1 MAISKVLTC
10 VGTPLQEMTT
20 FVVKSLNKYG
30 IEPVKL
36 TRGEINKLLDENI
49 ICQQTF
55 ELKAPVSH
63 EDEDTVT
70 RVLSRA
76 GWHVEWDSL
85 ALTGK
90 LGFTVSLYGYTF
102 HDKAYEHAFSAYRY
116 NSVYQH

>member
-1 MAISKVLTC
+1 MAISKVLTD
-10 VGTPLQEMTT
+10 VETPLQEMTT
-20 FVVKSLNKYG
+20 FVVKTLIEYG

-55 ELKAPVSH
+55 ELKEPVRY
-63 EDEDTVT
+63 EDEDHVT

-85 ALTGK
+85 V
-90 LGFTVSLYGYTF
+90 GFTVSLYGYTF

-116 NSVYQH
+116 NTAYQH